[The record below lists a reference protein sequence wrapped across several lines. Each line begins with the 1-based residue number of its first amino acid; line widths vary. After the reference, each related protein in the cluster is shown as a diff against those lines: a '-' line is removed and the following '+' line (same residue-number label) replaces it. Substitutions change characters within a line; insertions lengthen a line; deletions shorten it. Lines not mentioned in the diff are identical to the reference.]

1 MATTTTPHPLPDL
14 SHLGCA
20 DFERVYEPSDD
31 TFLLV
36 DALAADAASL
46 QVHSRYT
53 PMLHARAPMLS
64 RSRTRPHPR
73 PRAPQALSA
82 GLCIEVGCG
91 SGAVITHLASLLP
104 PRSAWMLG
112 GDVSVDALR
121 ASAATAARNGASLQP
136 VQMDLLSAMRP
147 GLIDVRRAAS
157 SPLAKWPSLRP
168 TPSGAP
174 NPRTAHPSERH
185 RQTHRPRPPTRGS
198 STSAHF
204 RPHPQ
209 PTLSWPP
216 RRSSSSTRPTC
227 PPPPR
232 YAFSSQQS
240 ALPPHAY
247 ACTHARTYMPPG
259 VARRDRHCRHQR
271 CMGRRAARP
280 LGAGQVPPLPSRLPH
295 PLPRPRP
302 RP

>member
-1 MATTTTPHPLPDL
+1 MATTTPAPHPLPDL
-14 SHLGCA
+14 SHLGSA

-53 PMLHARAPMLS
+53 RPRYTPTLHAHAPMLS
-64 RSRTRPHPR
+64 RSHARPHPR
-73 PRAPQALSA
+73 PRAPQALSP

-121 ASAATAARNGASLQP
+121 ASTATAARNGASLQP

-157 SPLAKWPSLRP
+157 SP
-168 TPSGAP
+168 
-174 NPRTAHPSERH
+174 
-185 RQTHRPRPPTRGS
+185 
-198 STSAHF
+198 
-204 RPHPQ
+204 
-209 PTLSWPP
+209 
-216 RRSSSSTRPTC
+216 
-227 PPPPR
+227 
-232 YAFSSQQS
+232 
-240 ALPPHAY
+240 
-247 ACTHARTYMPPG
+247 
-259 VARRDRHCRHQR
+259 
-271 CMGRRAARP
+271 
-280 LGAGQVPPLPSRLPH
+280 
-295 PLPRPRP
+295 
-302 RP
+302 